1 MNYNPVFTI
10 VFGLSLFVV
19 GIYAIIAFFSMIKT
33 TYKLFQGKYDEL
45 ERKIVF
51 DSLAYSMV
59 IIIVLHLI
67 QYSLSYKLKKYFP
80 NEIYIPVISAGVIKG
95 QILGNSPLHFESFF
109 FDLFLVSNI
118 YNYLRYKYSLKQRKT
133 YMVPLIAT
141 IIFLLCT
148 LILFYKE
155 ITLWM

>member
-33 TYKLFQGKYDEL
+33 TYKLFQGKYDKL
-45 ERKIVF
+45 ERKIIF

-59 IIIVLHLI
+59 IIIVLH
-67 QYSLSYKLKKYFP
+67 KLKKYFP

-118 YNYLRYKYSLKQRKT
+118 YNYLRYKYSLKQRKA